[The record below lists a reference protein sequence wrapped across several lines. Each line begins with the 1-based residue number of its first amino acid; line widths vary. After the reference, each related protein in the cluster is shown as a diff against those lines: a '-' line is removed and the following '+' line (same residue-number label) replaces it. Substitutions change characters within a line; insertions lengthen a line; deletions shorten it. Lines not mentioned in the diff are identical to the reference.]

1 VPPARAGG
9 NRPLL
14 FVTAGTSFV
23 VIATASFLSL
33 PGEAEAISSPLT
45 GEDLGEGDSLVPP
58 PLLLSFGFR
67 TCLQRISTNLR

>member
-33 PGEAEAISSPLT
+33 RGEAEAISSPLT
-45 GEDLGEGDSLVPP
+45 GEDSGEGDSLVPP
-58 PLLLSFGFR
+58 PLLLSFV
-67 TCLQRISTNLR
+67 IWA